1 MKLWGRNNSVNVKKP
16 VWCAIELGIDLE
28 RVDLGGPFGGLD
40 APEFLAK
47 NPNGL
52 IPCLEDGDLVLW
64 ESHTIVRYLADVH
77 GDGRLATDSAGA
89 RARCSMWMDWALGS
103 LAGPYRDLIM
113 NLVRGTPETRDDAA
127 IERGLAGF
135 EKSLRIAD
143 GALARQPRLSGEEFG
158 IGDIPLGAY
167 VYLWFA
173 LDIERPSLPNLE
185 AWYEKLTQRSAY
197 REHVMLPIS

>member
-1 MKLWGRNNSVNVKKP
+1 
-16 VWCAIELGIDLE
+16 
-28 RVDLGGPFGGLD
+28 
-40 APEFLAK
+40 
-47 NPNGL
+47 
-52 IPCLEDGDLVLW
+52 
-64 ESHTIVRYLADVH
+64 
-77 GDGRLATDSAGA
+77 
-89 RARCSMWMDWALGS
+89 
-103 LAGPYRDLIM
+103 M

-127 IERGLAGF
+127 IERGLAGL

-143 GALARQPRLSGEEFG
+143 GALARQPWLSGEEFG